1 MSQLDITI
9 AGEVNLDLILY
20 GLAESLPLDREILA
34 TNFEMTLGSS
44 SAILAHNLSVLG
56 TRVGFTTR
64 FGEDAMGR
72 IAMERLA
79 DSRADISR
87 SIHST
92 GNSKTGVTIVLAHGR
107 SRRMLTYPGVMF
119 DLTVDDLDFEY
130 LASARHFHLSSLFLL
145 PGLHARLPNLL
156 RELKRRGLTLSLDT
170 NDDPEDRW
178 SGVLDEILPLI
189 DILLPND
196 DEIRRIAKRDSV
208 DEALSVLSPT
218 VPLIAVK
225 CGRRGA
231 IVQRGSRKSHIPGLT
246 VDPVDTIGA
255 GDSFNAG
262 FLAAWLRGEDPDV
275 CARAGNITGALSTQ
289 RPGGTEAFRDRNLLL
304 SFLREHHFPG
314 IEKIDPA

>member
-64 FGEDAMGR
+64 FGDDAMGR

-79 DSRADISR
+79 SSRADISR

-92 GNSKTGVTIVLAHGR
+92 GNSKTGVTIVLVHGS

-119 DLTVDDLDFEY
+119 DLTVDDLDLEY

-145 PGLHARLPNLL
+145 RGLHTGLPKLL

-178 SGVLDEILPLI
+178 TGVLDEILPLI

-196 DEIRRIAKRDSV
+196 DEVRRIAKR
-208 DEALSVLSPT
+208 
-218 VPLIAVK
+218 
-225 CGRRGA
+225 
-231 IVQRGSRKSHIPGLT
+231 
-246 VDPVDTIGA
+246 
-255 GDSFNAG
+255 
-262 FLAAWLRGEDPDV
+262 
-275 CARAGNITGALSTQ
+275 
-289 RPGGTEAFRDRNLLL
+289 
-304 SFLREHHFPG
+304 
-314 IEKIDPA
+314 